1 MKNLLYTSLLIL
13 LVAAGC
19 STTAPQD
26 INYGK
31 DVCEHCKMVI
41 ADEKYGAELIT
52 KKGKVYKFD
61 SAECLIDLVT
71 EEGQKI
77 DTVGAQL
84 FVVNFAKP
92 ATFINGRTA
101 FYLKDKE
108 YQSPMGGNIAPFD
121 NEMLADNNQISPDA
135 EILTFDQAVKDR
147 K

>member
-1 MKNLLYTSLLIL
+1 MKNILYISLFIL
-13 LVAAGC
+13 FAAAGC
-19 STTAPQD
+19 STEPQA

-41 ADEKYGAELIT
+41 ADEKFGAEMIT

-61 SAECLIDLVT
+61 SAECLLDYINEND
-71 EEGQKI
+71 QKI
-77 DTVGAQL
+77 QTADARLLVI
-84 FVVNFAKP
+84 NFARP
-92 ATFINGRTA
+92 ATFIDARTA

-135 EILTFDQAVKDR
+135 KILTFEEVVKDR

>member
-1 MKNLLYTSLLIL
+1 MLIL
-13 LVAAGC
+13 LVTAAGC
-19 STTAPQD
+19 GTTGPQE

-61 SAECLIDLVT
+61 SAECLMDLIT
-71 EEGQKI
+71 EESQKI
-77 DTVGAQL
+77 DTTGAQL
-84 FVVNFAKP
+84 LVINFAKP
-92 ATFINGRTA
+92 ATFIDGRTA

-135 EILTFDQAVKDR
+135 KILNFSEAVKDR